1 MDNAFD
7 ALSTEEKQQQFN
19 EFFLIKHKLNVN
31 VRPIEKNQVP
41 ELSMLDENM
50 PYAFKIAGELASIEA
65 QALRPLR
72 NLSSHAAE
80 LSQFLNAQARKI
92 DLMMSYIL
100 HQQDDESFRFVSLRF
115 GGGGIEVI
123 SDQPMNLGVCV
134 ELRIFLTEEASAV
147 FCYAEVISCEVE
159 ESTDN
164 EPTYKVAF
172 IYSRIRETD
181 QELLVRASLHLQAQ
195 QLRKRSEITQKQ

>member
-1 MDNAFD
+1 MDKAFD

-31 VRPIEKNQVP
+31 VLPVEKDSVP
-41 ELSMLDENM
+41 HLASLDDNM
-50 PYAFKIAGELASIEA
+50 PYAFKIAGELASVEA

-72 NLSSHAAE
+72 NLSSHATE
-80 LSQFLNAQARKI
+80 LAQFLNAQARKI

-100 HQQDDESFRFVSLRF
+100 HQQDDESLRFESLRF
-115 GGGGIEVI
+115 GGGGIEVT
-123 SDQPMNLGVCV
+123 SSQPMAIGESV

-147 FCYAEVISCEVE
+147 FCYAEVISCIA
-159 ESTDN
+159 DN
-164 EPTYKVAF
+164 TEQSQYKLAF

-195 QLRKRSEITQKQ
+195 QLRKRSESNPSE